1 MAERNRL
8 HPVQRALVYGAL
20 LALVATGLLWEADV
34 ARALLMKIHGAAAM
48 ATLVLLGVLIA
59 RHVPS
64 GWSAARANR
73 LSGALLLATS
83 LWLTMTGYLLYYS
96 GSESLRDYASQ
107 THFWVGV
114 AFAAVFALH
123 QVRVRPG

>member
-8 HPVQRALVYGAL
+8 HPAQRALVYLTL

-48 ATLVLLGVLIA
+48 ATLVLFGVLIA
-59 RHVPS
+59 RHVPA

-83 LWLTMTGYLLYYS
+83 LWLTVTGYLLYYS
-96 GSESLRDYASQ
+96 GSDALRDYASQ

-114 AFAAVFALH
+114 GFVAVFALH
-123 QVRVRPG
+123 QLRIAPG

>member
-8 HPVQRALVYGAL
+8 HPAQRALVYVAL

-48 ATLVLLGVLIA
+48 ATLVLFGVLIA
-59 RHVPS
+59 RHVPT

-83 LWLTMTGYLLYYS
+83 LWLTLTGYLLYYS
-96 GSESLRDYASQ
+96 GSDSLRDYASQ

-114 AFAAVFALH
+114 AFTAVFALH
-123 QVRVRPG
+123 QVRVAAT

>member
-8 HPVQRALVYGAL
+8 HPAQRALVYAAL
-20 LALVATGLLWEADV
+20 LALVATGLLWQADV
-34 ARALLMKIHGAAAM
+34 ARALLMRIHGAAAM
-48 ATLVLLGVLIA
+48 ATLVLFGVLLA
-59 RHVPS
+59 RHVPT

-83 LWLTMTGYLLYYS
+83 LWLTVTGYLLYYS

-114 AFAAVFALH
+114 AFVAVFALH
-123 QVRVRPG
+123 QVRIGTG

>member
-1 MAERNRL
+1 MGERNRL
-8 HPVQRALVYGAL
+8 HPAQRALVYAAL
-20 LALVATGLLWEADV
+20 LALVVTGCLWEADV

-48 ATLVLLGVLIA
+48 VTLVLFGVLLA
-59 RHVPS
+59 RHVPT

-73 LSGALLLATS
+73 LSGVLLLATS
-83 LWLTMTGYLLYYS
+83 LWLTLTGYLLYYS

-114 AFAAVFALH
+114 GFVALFALH
-123 QVRVRPG
+123 QLRVAPG

>member
-8 HPVQRALVYGAL
+8 HPMQRALVYVAL
-20 LALVATGLLWEADV
+20 LALVVTGLLWEADV

-48 ATLVLLGVLIA
+48 ATLVLFGVLIA
-59 RHVPS
+59 RHVPT

-83 LWLTMTGYLLYYS
+83 LWLTLTGYLLYYS
-96 GSESLRDYASQ
+96 GSEALRDYASQ

-114 AFAAVFALH
+114 AFTAVFALH
-123 QVRVRPG
+123 QVRVAAG

>member
-8 HPVQRALVYGAL
+8 HPAQRALVYVAL
-20 LALVATGLLWEADV
+20 AALVATGLLWEADV

-48 ATLVLLGVLIA
+48 VTLVLFGVLIA
-59 RHVPS
+59 RHVPT

-73 LSGALLLATS
+73 LSGTLLLATS
-83 LWLTMTGYLLYYS
+83 LWLTVTGYLLYYS

-114 AFAAVFALH
+114 GFVAVFALH
-123 QVRVRPG
+123 QLRVSPS